1 MNTSIERFLG
11 VIALEHGL
19 SPKTCEAYGRDLR
32 RFAAFAAKE
41 GVTRPRHVER
51 ELLLDFLA
59 EEKAAGLAPASLA
72 RRVAALRAF
81 FRTLHAEQVIGE
93 DPSADLDSPDLW
105 KRLPVTLSTDEVEAL
120 LAAPDTTDAFG
131 LRDKALLELLYATGM
146 RESEAVDLTLE
157 RLHLDESFVRV
168 LGKGRKERVVP
179 IGTRAVAALRDY
191 LQRGRPALEGVR
203 EYERPKGRESKPG
216 RARPPGGPD
225 IGHRTSD
232 FGHPRPPGGPTHVF
246 LSKSGRPLTRITV
259 WRIVE
264 RYVFAAGIEG
274 HVSPHTLRHSFATH
288 LLAGGADVR
297 SIQEM
302 LGHASVQ
309 TTQIYTHVDTD
320 RLLAIHR
327 KFHPR
332 S

>member
-72 RRVAALRAF
+72 RRVASLRAF

-105 KRLPVTLSTDEVEAL
+105 KRLPVTLSADEVEAL

-179 IGTRAVAALRDY
+179 IGARAVAALRDY

-203 EYERPKGRESKPG
+203 ECERPKGRESKPG
-216 RARPPGGPD
+216 RA
-225 IGHRTSD
+225 
-232 FGHPRPPGGPTHVF
+232 RPPGGPTHVF

>member
-105 KRLPVTLSTDEVEAL
+105 KRLPVTLSADEVDAL

-179 IGTRAVAALRDY
+179 IGARAVAALRDY

-203 EYERPKGRESKPG
+203 ECERASERDGKPA
-216 RARPPGGPD
+216 RARPPGGP
-225 IGHRTSD
+225 TN
-232 FGHPRPPGGPTHVF
+232 VF

-264 RYVFAAGIEG
+264 RYVLAAGIEG

>member
-1 MNTSIERFLG
+1 MNTSIDRFLG
-11 VIALEHGL
+11 ILALERGL
-19 SPKTCEAYGRDLR
+19 GPKTCEAYGSDLR
-32 RFAAFAAKE
+32 RFAAFAAKK
-41 GVTRPRHVER
+41 GVLRPRRVDR
-51 ELLLDFLA
+51 TLLLDFLA
-59 EEKAAGLAPASLA
+59 DEKASGHAPGTLA
-72 RRVAALRAF
+72 RRVAALRSF
-81 FRTLHAEQVIGE
+81 FRCLHAEQVIPE
-93 DPSADLDSPDLW
+93 DPSSDLESPDLW
-105 KRLPVTLSTDEVEAL
+105 KRLPVTLSEDEVDAL
-120 LAAPDTTDAFG
+120 LAAPDPADAFG
-131 LRDKALLELLYATGM
+131 LRDRALLELLYATGM
-146 RESEAVDLTLE
+146 RESEAVGLTLE

-179 IGTRAVAALRDY
+179 VGARAVEAMCDY
-191 LQRGRPALEGVR
+191 LGRGRPALLGD
-203 EYERPKGRESKPG
+203 
-216 RARPPGGPD
+216 PPPP
-225 IGHRTSD
+225 
-232 FGHPRPPGGPTHVF
+232 HPPSAVF
-246 LSKSGRPLTRITV
+246 LSKSGLPLTRMTV

-264 RYVFAAGIEG
+264 RYVLQAGIEG

-302 LGHASVQ
+302 LGHADVQ